1 MKLMTRQ
8 KQTPNDKRDNK
19 YYILRKLMMTVGNNR
34 LIVKNCRNKS
44 KDQIISLLFPL
55 EPI

>member
-8 KQTPNDKRDNK
+8 KQTPNDKRNNK
-19 YYILRKLMMTVGNNR
+19 YYILRKLMMTLGNNR

-44 KDQIISLLFPL
+44 KDQ
-55 EPI
+55 